1 VLAGAA
7 AASVIVIAGGGT
19 PDACLLAS
27 LTGVLFGDLAR
38 RAGRERGRQKG
49 DSTDAGTA
57 LSFLAVLTGA
67 AFDVGRGSL
76 DGDEAQL
83 HALAG
88 VLLIVL
94 GVVLREWSVRVLGR
108 SFAVRLGVA
117 DDHRLVDAGPYRW
130 IRHPNYAA
138 LLIVALGTALALSSP
153 VAAIAT
159 FTVWLPVTILRVT
172 REERLLLAHYGERYE
187 AYRRRSARLVPGV
200 Y

>member
-7 AASVIVIAGGGT
+7 AASVIMIAGSGT

-49 DSTDAGTA
+49 DPTDAGTA

-94 GVVLREWSVRVLGR
+94 GVVLREWSVRVLGTDGIGR
-108 SFAVRLGVA
+108 SDTRSALRAFFEVDRRHIALAAVAALAEQEVLPAAAVA
-117 DDHRLVDAGPYRW
+117 DAISKLGIDAEQADPWR
-130 IRHPNYAA
+130 A
-138 LLIVALGTALALSSP
+138 
-153 VAAIAT
+153 
-159 FTVWLPVTILRVT
+159 
-172 REERLLLAHYGERYE
+172 
-187 AYRRRSARLVPGV
+187 
-200 Y
+200 